1 MGFPVFEGL
10 SVVLVDRVC
19 CVLTSCV
26 SVLEWMEEDRP
37 WVGGVLETVRV

>member
-19 CVLTSCV
+19 CVLSCV
-26 SVLEWMEEDRP
+26 SVLEWMEEERP
-37 WVGGVLETVRV
+37 WIGGVLETVRV